1 MILHVFSFSMFSV
14 SQYFGVVPRC
24 FCSVPALF
32 SRWFRYFRP
41 APRCFRAVPHCFFL
55 HCGSYPIV
63 FYGHARFPET
73 PFYTCNRIRVW
84 LLFFFFLSPYC
95 ACAFCL
101 AAICVVLFKQSSIA
115 CYYLFRVLSALLQRS
130 PRCPPCMNAFTGQK
144 LCSKGRLWLSRTD
157 ASSWPFVIFPS

>member
-1 MILHVFSFSMFSV
+1 MFSV
-14 SQYFGVVPRC
+14 SQC
-24 FCSVPALF
+24 FQFLNISALSRAASALF
-32 SRWFRYFRP
+32 L
-41 APRCFRAVPHCFFL
+41 RCFRADSAIFALPRDVSAPFHIVFFL

-101 AAICVVLFKQSSIA
+101 AAICVVLFKLSSIA

-144 LCSKGRLWLSRTD
+144 LCSKGRL
-157 ASSWPFVIFPS
+157 